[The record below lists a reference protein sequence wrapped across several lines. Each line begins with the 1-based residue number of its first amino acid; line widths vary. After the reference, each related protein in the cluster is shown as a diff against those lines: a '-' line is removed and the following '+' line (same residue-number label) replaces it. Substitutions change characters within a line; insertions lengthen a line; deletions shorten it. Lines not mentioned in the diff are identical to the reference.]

1 MGKAEWDDSG
11 MRGGDE
17 VEGEEG
23 ASVQF
28 IIHGIAV
35 LQCYMVQVIIL
46 NSITYEIVYRGG
58 RWCKCLIN
66 CSSVAQ
72 GAASHVP
79 VCVLYNVYI

>member
-1 MGKAEWDDSG
+1 

-46 NSITYEIVYRGG
+46 NSNKYEIVYRGG
-58 RWCKCLIN
+58 KMGQVFN
-66 CSSVAQ
+66 
-72 GAASHVP
+72 
-79 VCVLYNVYI
+79 

>member
-1 MGKAEWDDSG
+1 

-35 LQCYMVQVIIL
+35 LQCYM
-46 NSITYEIVYRGG
+46 
-58 RWCKCLIN
+58 IN
-66 CSSVAQ
+66 
-72 GAASHVP
+72 GN
-79 VCVLYNVYI
+79 YT